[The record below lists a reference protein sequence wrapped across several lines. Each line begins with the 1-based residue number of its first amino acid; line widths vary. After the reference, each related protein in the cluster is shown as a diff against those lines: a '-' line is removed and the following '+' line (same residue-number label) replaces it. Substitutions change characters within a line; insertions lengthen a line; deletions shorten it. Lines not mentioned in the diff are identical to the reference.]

1 MILGGSL
8 PAAQLKIVKFYEI
21 IFIAN
26 DLVLI
31 LFGFFAINEFVG
43 FAAIEF
49 GIFTGCCPGL
59 A

>member
-1 MILGGSL
+1 MILGGCL

-21 IFIAN
+21 TFIVN

-31 LFGFFAINEFVG
+31 LFGLFAINEFVV
-43 FAAIEF
+43 FATIEF